1 MKPPPHTWD
10 RHFRVLSAFHRKSN
24 SAFSLDEWV
33 LPEVDTP
40 YYAFVPEK
48 IHPSTPPFAGGGRV
62 SEQPYQLQSQR
73 TIKCHRASVEPR
85 QTDRHTTL
93 DLTP

>member
-10 RHFRVLSAFHRKSN
+10 RHFRAPSDLHRRSN

-48 IHPSTPPFAGGGRV
+48 IHPSTLPIADWPRV

-73 TIKCHRASVEPR
+73 TIKCHGASVEP
-85 QTDRHTTL
+85 
-93 DLTP
+93 